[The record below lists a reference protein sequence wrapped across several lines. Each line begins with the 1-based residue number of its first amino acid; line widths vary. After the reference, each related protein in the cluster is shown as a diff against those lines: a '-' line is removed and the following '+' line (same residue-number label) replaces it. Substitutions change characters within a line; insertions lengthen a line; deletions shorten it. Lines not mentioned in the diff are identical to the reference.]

1 MNLLHI
7 DSSILGDNS
16 VSRAISAAAVA
27 ALTAEDPSLTVVR
40 RDLGAQPAPPRLR
53 AVRPT
58 RHGPSPKPTRSS
70 TSSWRPTSW

>member
-27 ALTAEDPSLTVVR
+27 SLTAADPSPTVVR
-40 RDLGAQPAPPRLR
+40 RDLALQP
-53 AVRPT
+53 
-58 RHGPSPKPTRSS
+58 
-70 TSSWRPTSW
+70 